1 MMTMSFN
8 QLALQ
13 DFESARRR
21 ALWRDLLGWLTR
33 KGNHLLSFNQ
43 VRQGLPLLRQQNLGL
58 QMVPL
63 DKIGG
68 SAGRSYDFDRAF
80 FPRSRHLQD
89 RWIRVDQAHYAQV
102 SLPPVEL
109 IKLGDLYFVSD
120 GHHRVSVARVWGQN
134 FICASVVEVDMSVSV
149 ERSGQ

>member
-21 ALWRDLLGWLTR
+21 ALWRDLLSWLTR
-33 KGNHLLSFNQ
+33 KGNSLLSFNQ
-43 VRQGLPLLRQQNLGL
+43 VRQDLPVLGQHDLGL
-58 QMVPL
+58 QVVLL
-63 DKIGG
+63 DKIVG

-80 FPRSRHLQD
+80 FPRYPHLQD
-89 RWIRVDQAHYAQV
+89 RWMRIDQAHYKQV

-109 IKLGDLYFVSD
+109 IKLDDLYFVND

-134 FICASVVEVDMSVSV
+134 FIQASVIEVDTSVCL
-149 ERSGQ
+149 RS